1 MIERDYLLRQLKQFF
16 DGLNELLFN
25 IKTNDVEQAQFNIET
40 LYVKYFQYKRSFFVE
55 NKIPTISQT
64 VISHDKQTSV
74 IKSEMLAE
82 LLLID
87 GNMKRSTKQRKNLLT
102 KALFLFE
109 YAEQNSNIYSEERLN
124 KITSIKNDL
133 S

>member
-1 MIERDYLLRQLKQFF
+1 MIERDYLLRLLKQFF

-25 IKTNDVEQAQFNIET
+25 IKTDDIEQAQFNIEA
-40 LYVKYFQYKRSFFVE
+40 LYEKYFQHKRNFFIDNELPIINQV
-55 NKIPTISQT
+55 
-64 VISHDKQTSV
+64 VINNDTQSSA

-87 GNMKRSTKQRKNLLT
+87 GNMKRSTKQRKNLLA

-109 YAEQNSNIYSEERLN
+109 YAEQNSNTYSEERLN
-124 KITSIKNDL
+124 KITSLKNDL
-133 S
+133 G